1 MKKLLFLFFIIYNLT
16 SSFSL
21 SNELSLFKC
30 NYSNQAFGTSSNKVF
45 QNGRFIFQGNSWI
58 HYLGEGHK
66 EVYDGIIS
74 SLNED
79 FISGTGSYPGG
90 MRNFA
95 FYLKS
100 KKFESELM
108 DGSKKISGT
117 CDFKDWVNAVDFVKP
132 DNQVYVD
139 SAKKIN
145 WYSLN
150 ICETSKIS
158 ECKNVGKNIYLYNSI
173 VKREFKIG
181 PIVGVV
187 YLKKGQN
194 RGTNQV
200 RLAERTG
207 YYYLIDDMGDKNNLL
222 TVLPTEEHSFK

>member
-1 MKKLLFLFFIIYNLT
+1 MKNMKKL
-16 SSFSL
+16 FSL
-21 SNELSLFKC
+21 ILVPSLL
-30 NYSNQAFGTSSNKVF
+30 FGGV
-45 QNGRFIFQGNSWI
+45 
-58 HYLGEGHK
+58 
-66 EVYDGIIS
+66 
-74 SLNED
+74 
-79 FISGTGSYPGG
+79 
-90 MRNFA
+90 A
-95 FYLKS
+95 
-100 KKFESELM
+100 
-108 DGSKKISGT
+108 
-117 CDFKDWVNAVDFVKP
+117 
-132 DNQVYVD
+132 
-139 SAKKIN
+139 SAKTD

-158 ECKNVGKNIYLYNSI
+158 ECKNVGKDIYLYNSI